1 MRRVL
6 KRSKDIYKRSLA
18 LVLAVTMLMST
29 LIVSVLSQTAFAA
42 TSISGTIYL
51 DVAANSGW
59 KGKKIVASFDGGVTD
74 TVTFTGSG
82 DILSATLPSGVS
94 SASRMTLT
102 AYPSDYPVDLAN
114 AAPLDKYR
122 IITKKYNSR
131 NYLYAWTES
140 TDNQAWPGQTM
151 NESGDYYYLDLSTK
165 YDNCIFNGGKDDN
178 KSPDLSVKYVGNVAY
193 CDSASFADVSV
204 TSVDISSL
212 DANKN
217 LFYVNDDSSVSVSKY
232 HYNGTTIEAES
243 KTVYLYNPSWDSAYV
258 TYDLN
263 DAYQVTVAMNVETSE
278 NGVKYFSYSV
288 PKNATIKFQ
297 PRESTSITSSDLAVP
312 DASNPMYIMDST
324 NYWGTLADLPT
335 ESNRIPN
342 TFGDG
347 IFGVTAT
354 YFDYMSDNEID
365 HGYLNRLSNSNY
377 DMFSEQFNGYLNK
390 AISDYSSAN
399 SINNP
404 LYFGNLYN
412 KGNNYNGYYN
422 YTNLPNNSNGMAGF
436 AYSVQGLASNTLIN
450 NSLYVPASNANGAAK
465 SPLFDKAWLQGSNSK
480 NKVLAKIF
488 DSYFPFVATKDS
500 SGLTTYTFDSS
511 GGGVAG
517 GDGNVTGNSNTRSD
531 NVYFTWDGDTP
542 VAVNYGYGAEYSVS
556 DGTNQGNKDFGT
568 DISGVGYGVFPFNN
582 TDKTKSVTIDD
593 GNSSTKTY
601 QPSELICVED
611 YSSWNNVLLWAYTN
625 DNDGAWISPTHKDGS
640 KYYFTKDKFSE
651 KFSSPDTVKFILAK
665 NSGWDAQNPPANT
678 NRYFTGFGKTYYT
691 NSEGSNTISNPLV
704 ITTGGTTYTR
714 TLSNDNDY
722 GFGIRMDMD
731 FRVPANGMIGESTT
745 VNVPSNEIWV
755 DTDYRGVYLYV
766 YGGKDPLYSS
776 PQLLSKNSSG
786 YYVINTDTYS
796 DWENFILTSG
806 DWSNQYPTEGKN
818 EALNDYKGQLIK
830 YSSSG
835 FEKKGTSI
843 TSGGTPVTFEYT
855 GDDDLWVYI
864 SDDTGHSEL
873 VLDLGGDHKFS
884 SGVIDFSTM
893 TSRANYVQTNYNSTT
908 TETPVVPSTELWI
921 RKKDS
926 NGNSYGNLYLKT
938 WNKVDSNGNHYDTY
952 IAPYGTATYTYK
964 DGTTDEFFKYRITDL
979 GGAREFT
986 INSAQTTE
994 SEIAGLNMSNAT
1006 IPGSAFY
1013 IRHRAGYDTDAQ
1025 LYTHTNN
1032 NSGITYPA
1040 SPATSTFFGGQH
1052 LDPAKTYHMTVFY
1065 MERGMI
1071 ESNLKVK
1078 FSMTPVSNNLL
1089 VDKAVEI
1096 PTINNPEL
1104 EKAVRE
1110 TDEFIYNS
1118 SNSDNQRSMQGVEYT
1133 YTQQSGESTLMQIE
1147 DEQGVFTL
1155 KDNESASFVSQFTTG
1170 SKMTVVESAILNN
1183 DDENLNLAERY
1194 DTKWNLYGAS
1204 AEQPASG
1211 NGTKAEFDLVGNNP
1225 DRNAELELSYTN
1237 TLKTGGIKLSKEV
1250 KNKQE
1255 TVLTDCNVDF
1265 TYQVKLDL
1273 RGGTNYTAYPL
1284 NYTVTTNDV
1293 PKSYYSS
1300 DGTISFSPQS
1310 VVEIKD
1316 LPACAKFIISEKVP
1330 EGYACSNNNYKG
1342 VIPIDNVFAYTFKN
1356 VQSEGNGEITVHKT
1370 LDGSNYTGSQFSFTL
1385 EGLASAGDGYIDM
1398 SGKTYTANS
1407 VNNGAVTF
1415 KLNFTQ
1421 VGKYRFKVTEN
1432 PVDSAL
1438 LGYIGDAKTYY
1449 IQVDVGAKSSNELEI
1464 KETKYYSDN
1473 SFTTEIE
1480 NITFANTTQ
1489 KAQIDIN
1496 KKNAS
1501 GNTTG
1506 VAGTKFL
1513 LIRVNDTVNV
1523 TRENVV
1529 AIMNNSTLKNA
1540 VVAKDGAIGDEGNL
1554 TFADLNVYQEKDK
1567 LMYNGTTTAVEGADY
1582 LSGTSHPQRYCVV
1595 EYQPTS
1601 GYHLNATPYYVTFPI
1616 KAAEGETLKTGYY
1629 RDSNDYV
1636 RKGNSAAQN
1645 PNDPY
1650 VFSQTF
1656 DYINYPLVVPE
1667 ASGNG
1672 AGAWF
1677 TAGMITISVAGALT
1691 LAYFS
1696 CLHINRKRRKAR
1708 VNSRKN

>member
-1 MRRVL
+1 
-6 KRSKDIYKRSLA
+6 
-18 LVLAVTMLMST
+18 MLMST

-59 KGKKIVASFDGGVTD
+59 KGKKIVASFDGVVTD

-263 DAYQVTVAMNVETSE
+263 DAYQVTVAMNEETSE

-312 DASNPMYIMDST
+312 DASDPMYIMDST

-377 DMFSEQFNGYLNK
+377 DNFSEQFNNYLNT
-390 AISDYSSAN
+390 AISDYSRTN
-399 SINNP
+399 NINNP

-412 KGNNYNGYYN
+412 KGAGYKGYYN
-422 YTNLPNNSNGMAGF
+422 YTNLPNNSNGMAGY
-436 AYSVQGLASNTLIN
+436 AYAVQGLASNTLIN
-450 NSLYVPASNANGAAK
+450 NSLYFPSSNTSGAAK
-465 SPLFDKAWLQGSNSK
+465 SPLFDKAWLQGENSK
-480 NKVLAKIF
+480 SEELAKIF
-488 DSYFPFVATKDS
+488 DSYFPFKATEDS
-500 SGLTTYTFDSS
+500 NGVTTYSFDSS
-511 GGGVAG
+511 GGGTAG
-517 GDGNVTGNSNTRSD
+517 GDGTVTGNSKDRSD
-531 NVYFTWDGDTP
+531 NVYFTWDGATP
-542 VAVNYGYGAEYSVS
+542 IAVNYGYGAEYAVS
-556 DGTNQGNKDFGT
+556 DGTKNGNKDFGEGIDGT
-568 DISGVGYGVFPFNN
+568 GYGVFPFNN
-582 TDKTKSVTIDD
+582 TSKTL
-593 GNSSTKTY
+593 SSTV
-601 QPSELICVED
+601 S
-611 YSSWNNVLLWAYTN
+611 
-625 DNDGAWISPTHKDGS
+625 DGS
-640 KYYFTKDKFSE
+640 TRTIPANEIVCVVNDANWSTVWCHAWGGSDDRWFEAEKIDGKKYYFYKDQFP
-651 KFSSPDTVKFILAK
+651 SSITGYQFTHEHK
-665 NSGWDAQNPPANT
+665 NYDYQSNDLSGLGM
-678 NRYFTGFGKTYYT
+678 RYT
-691 NSEGSNTISNPLV
+691 NSNSNKWSGNP
-704 ITTGGTTYTR
+704 TTNTESLTVEGGTTYTR

-731 FRVPANGMIGESTT
+731 FRVPANGMIGEATTTTISANDLFCIEDTENWGYVQCRIYNGDEGWIYPKKVDGNKYYFTRDQFNGKT
-745 VNVPSNEIWV
+745 VNGLLFTNNDGYGLQTS
-755 DTDYRGVYLYV
+755 DYTNLNGLFNNYYMTGVGNKAALYRS
-766 YGGKDPLYSS
+766 GAASS
-776 PQLLSKNSSG
+776 
-786 YYVINTDTYS
+786 
-796 DWENFILTSG
+796 LTI
-806 DWSNQYPTEGKN
+806 TEG
-818 EALNDYKGQLIK
+818 A
-830 YSSSG
+830 
-835 FEKKGTSI
+835 
-843 TSGGTPVTFEYT
+843 TPVTFEYA
-855 GDDDLWVYI
+855 GDDDIWVYI

-873 VLDLGGDHKFS
+873 VLDLGGSHKFS
-884 SGVIDFSTM
+884 SGKIDFSTM
-893 TSRANYVQTNYNSTT
+893 TSTANYVQTNYNNTT
-908 TETPVVPSTELWI
+908 TETPAVPSTELWI

-926 NGNSYGNLYLKT
+926 NDSEYSNLYLKT

-952 IAPYGTATYTYK
+952 IAPYGTAAYTYK
-964 DGTTDEFFKYRITDL
+964 DGTTDVYFKYRITDL

-994 SEIAGLNMSNAT
+994 SQIAGLNMSNAT
-1006 IPGSAFY
+1006 VPGSAFY
-1013 IRHRAGYDTDAQ
+1013 IRHRAGHETDAQ

-1032 NSGITYPA
+1032 NSSITYPA
-1040 SPATSTFFGGQH
+1040 THATSSFFGGQH
-1052 LDPAKTYHMTVFY
+1052 LDPSKTYHMTVFY

-1071 ESNLKVK
+1071 ESNLKVS

-1096 PTINNPEL
+1096 PKINNTEL

-1110 TDEFIYNS
+1110 NDKFIYNS

-1170 SKMTVVESAILNN
+1170 SKMTVVESAILKN

-1293 PKSYYSS
+1293 SKSYYSS

-1330 EGYACSNNNYKG
+1330 EGYACSNNNYVG
-1342 VIPIDNVFAYTFKN
+1342 VIPIDNVIAYTFKN

-1438 LGYIGDAKTYY
+1438 LGYIGDTKTYY
-1449 IQVDVGAKSSNELEI
+1449 IQVMVNENASNELEI
-1464 KETKYYSDN
+1464 TETKYYSD
-1473 SFTTEIE
+1473 SAFTTEAE
-1480 NITFANTTQ
+1480 GGITFANTTQ

-1629 RDSNDYV
+1629 RDSNGYV

-1656 DYINYPLVVPE
+1656 DYVNYPLVVPE

>member
-59 KGKKIVASFDGGVTD
+59 EGKKIVASFDGGVTD

-82 DILSATLPSGVS
+82 DILSATLPPGVS

-114 AAPLDKYR
+114 VAPSDKYR
-122 IITKKYNSR
+122 IITKEYNSR
-131 NYLYAWTES
+131 NYCYAWNS
-140 TDNQAWPGQTM
+140 DSDKNKAWPGEAM
-151 NESGDYYYLDLSTK
+151 ISYGDYYYIDLNK
-165 YDNCIFNGGKDDN
+165 QFANCIFNDGTNDN
-178 KSPDLSVKYVGNVAY
+178 KSPDLSVKYVEKVAY

-212 DANKN
+212 DASKN

-263 DAYQVTVAMNVETSE
+263 DAYQVTVEMKEETSK

-312 DASNPMYIMDST
+312 ADANPMYIMDST

-354 YFDYMSDNEID
+354 YFDYLSDDEITN
-365 HGYLNRLSNSNY
+365 GYLNRTDGRN
-377 DMFSEQFNGYLNK
+377 DEPFNTYLNG
-390 AISDYSSAN
+390 AIKDYSEAN
-399 SINNP
+399 KIKTP
-404 LYFGNLYN
+404 LYFGNYHSEGDN
-412 KGNNYNGYYN
+412 SQYYR
-422 YTNLPNNSNGMAGF
+422 YKKKANNSNGLSHFYDA
-436 AYSVQGLASNTLIN
+436 VQGLASNTLIN
-450 NSLYVPASNANGAAK
+450 NQLYVPAEEDNQTALDPVK
-465 SPLFDKAWLQGSNSK
+465 SPLFDKGWLQGDNSK
-480 NKVLAKIF
+480 NEELAKIF
-488 DSYFPFVATKDS
+488 DSYFPFVTATDS
-500 SGLTTYTFDSS
+500 STGITKYSFDST
-511 GGGVAG
+511 GGGVRQSNG
-517 GDGNVTGNSNTRSD
+517 ELNGDKSKSD
-531 NVYFTWDGDTP
+531 NVYFTWNGTNP
-542 VAVNYGYGAEYSVS
+542 VAVNYGKGSDYAVS
-556 DGTNQGNKDFGT
+556 DGSNSGTAEFQVPGTGFG
-568 DISGVGYGVFPFNN
+568 IFPFNN

-593 GNSSTKTY
+593 GTLTEKTY
-601 QPSELICVED
+601 SANQVICVQD
-611 YSSWNNVLLWAYTN
+611 QRSWGNVMCH
-625 DNDGAWISPTHKDGS
+625 AWGDESVWFSAAKKDGN
-640 KYYFTKDKFSE
+640 KYYFTVDQFSGKTSFQFTKAKENYEDKSGELNTSALGKKYYNDNWNYSE
-651 KFSSPDTVKFILAK
+651 TNNTPVTVV
-665 NSGWDAQNPPANT
+665 
-678 NRYFTGFGKTYYT
+678 TGGKTY
-691 NSEGSNTISNPLV
+691 SRDGSDST
-704 ITTGGTTYTR
+704 
-714 TLSNDNDY
+714 DY
-722 GFGIRMDMD
+722 GFGVRMDMD
-731 FRVPANGMIGESTT
+731 FRVPENGMLGEGTT
-745 VNVPSNEIWV
+745 YTVPSNEVWV
-755 DTDYRGVYLYV
+755 KSD
-766 YGGKDPLYSS
+766 YSS
-776 PQLLSKNSSG
+776 VYFYG
-786 YYVINTDTYS
+786 YNGNTVQVAKTKLNTNEYGFYVIDSNKVNATT
-796 DWENFILTSG
+796 NFILTSSSG
-806 DWSNQYPTEGKN
+806 WDNQYPEQGTNVGL
-818 EALNDYKGQLIK
+818 AQYKGWIIN
-830 YSSSG
+830 YTNSG
-835 FEKKGTSI
+835 FTKLSQ
-843 TSGGTPVTFEYT
+843 SGVQGATPVTFDYA

-864 SDDTGHSEL
+864 TDDTGHSEL
-873 VLDLGGDHKFS
+873 VLDIGGAHKFS
-884 SGVIDFSTM
+884 KGNINFNTM
-893 TSRANYVQTNYNSTT
+893 EATVENVDTNYNTQT
-908 TETPVVPSTELWI
+908 TEKPAVPSDEVWI
-921 RKKDS
+921 LNENNYS
-926 NGNSYGNLYLKT
+926 TLYLKT
-938 WNKVDSNGNHYDTY
+938 WNKTDAYGATINTY
-952 IAPYGTATYTYK
+952 ISPRSKETYTYS
-964 DGTTDEFFKYRITDL
+964 DGSTQSFFRYKLSDL

-986 INSAQTTE
+986 INTQTLQE
-994 SEIAGLNMSNAT
+994 YDSSETFQLYYLNMNTASVPGNAFMENPAT
-1006 IPGSAFY
+1006 VGMGIPVS
-1013 IRHRAGYDTDAQ
+1013 
-1025 LYTHTNN
+1025 HTNN
-1032 NSGITYPA
+1032 SSGFSHTAGDPIVTK
-1040 SPATSTFFGGQH
+1040 FFGGQQ
-1052 LDPAKTYHMTVFY
+1052 LDPNKTYHMTVFY
-1065 MERGMI
+1065 MERGLI
-1071 ESNLKVK
+1071 ESNLQVS
-1078 FSMTPVSNNLL
+1078 FTMTPVSNNLL
-1089 VDKAVEI
+1089 VDKVVDI
-1096 PTINNPEL
+1096 PHINNTEL

-1110 TDEFIYNS
+1110 NDKFIYNS

-1170 SKMTVVESAILNN
+1170 SKMTVVESAILKN

-1194 DTKWNLYGAS
+1194 GTKWNLYGAS

-1211 NGTKAEFDLVGNNP
+1211 NGTTAEFDLVGNNS

-1237 TLKTGGIKLSKEV
+1237 TLKTGGIKLNKEV
-1250 KNKQE
+1250 KNKQG

-1330 EGYACSNNNYKG
+1330 EGYACSNNNYEG

-1529 AIMNNSTLKNA
+1529 DIMNNSTLKNA

-1629 RDSNDYV
+1629 RDSNGYV

-1650 VFSQTF
+1650 VFSQTIEF
-1656 DYINYPLVVPE
+1656 TNYPLVVPE